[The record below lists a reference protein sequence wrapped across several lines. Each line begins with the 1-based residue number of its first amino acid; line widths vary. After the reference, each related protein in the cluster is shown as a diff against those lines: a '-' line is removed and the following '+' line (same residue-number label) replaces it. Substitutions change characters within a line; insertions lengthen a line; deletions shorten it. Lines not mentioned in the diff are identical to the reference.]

1 MPSLFL
7 LNFKKKNKKK
17 IWNPEEPYNNLPSLP
32 PDKDLETRAVLKL
45 CVKARA
51 ALAELKQAANLI
63 PNQQMLINNLPLLE
77 AQASSEI
84 ENIITTS
91 NRMFHYCKMSDKAD
105 FTTKEAL
112 RYHTALFEGFKSL
125 HNKPISIETAEVI
138 CSTINEHSMI
148 VRKDPGTRVYNS
160 SQGKVIYTPPSG
172 EDIIRTLLLNW
183 ENFLHK
189 FHELDP
195 LIKMAV
201 AHYQFEAI
209 HPFED
214 GNGRTGRILNN
225 LFLVQEELLSLP
237 ILHLSRY
244 IIRHR
249 AEYYRL
255 LLGVTENESWE
266 DWILYILLGV
276 EKTAIWTTKK
286 VTAIY
291 ELEKHTTDYVRN
303 KCPKI
308 YSHELIDV
316 IFEQPY
322 CRISN
327 LMDKN
332 VAKRQKAN
340 DYLKALCK
348 IGVLAEKV
356 SGREKIFIHPKLLE
370 ILTCE
375 PNNFTPYNN

>member
-17 IWNPEEPYNNLPSLP
+17 IWNPKEPYNNLPSLP
-32 PDKDLETRAVLKL
+32 PDTDLETRAVLKS

-91 NRMFHYCKMSDKAD
+91 SQMFHYCKMSDKAD
-105 FTTKEAL
+105 FATKEAL
-112 RYHTALFEGFKSL
+112 RYHTALFEGFKAL
-125 HNKPISIETAEVI
+125 HNKPISTETAEVI
-138 CSTINEHSMI
+138 CSTINERPMT
-148 VRKDPGTRVYNS
+148 VRKDPGIQVFNS
-160 SQGKVIYTPPSG
+160 TQGKVIYTPPSG

-183 ENFLHK
+183 EKSLHK
-189 FHELDP
+189 YHELDP

-225 LFLVQEELLSLP
+225 LFLVQEGLLSLP

-266 DWILYILLGV
+266 DWILYILRGV
-276 EKTAIWTTKK
+276 EVTAAWTTNKSLR
-286 VTAIY
+286 VMPP
-291 ELEKHTTDYVRN
+291 TDTI
-303 KCPKI
+303 C
-308 YSHELIDV
+308 
-316 IFEQPY
+316 
-322 CRISN
+322 
-327 LMDKN
+327 
-332 VAKRQKAN
+332 
-340 DYLKALCK
+340 
-348 IGVLAEKV
+348 
-356 SGREKIFIHPKLLE
+356 
-370 ILTCE
+370 
-375 PNNFTPYNN
+375 

>member
-7 LNFKKKNKKK
+7 LNLKKKSKKK
-17 IWNPEEPYNNLPSLP
+17 VWNPEEPYNNLPLLP
-32 PDKDLETRAVLKL
+32 PESDLETRAVLKA
-45 CVKARA
+45 CVKSRA

-63 PNQQMLINNLPLLE
+63 PNQKMLINNLPLLE

-84 ENIITTS
+84 ENIVTTS
-91 NRMFHYCKMSDKAD
+91 NQMFRYCKMSDKAD
-105 FTTKEAL
+105 FATKEAL
-112 RYHTALFEGFKSL
+112 RYHTALFEGYRVLNSR
-125 HNKPISIETAEVI
+125 PISTAAAVVI
-138 CSTINEHSMI
+138 CSTINQKEMN
-148 VRKDPGTRVYNS
+148 VRKEPGTQVYNS
-160 SQGKVIYTPPSG
+160 SQGRVIYTPPTG
-172 EDIIRTLLLNW
+172 EDTIRILLLNW
-183 ENFLHK
+183 EDFLHK
-189 FHELDP
+189 YNELDP

-214 GNGRTGRILNN
+214 GNGRTGRIINS
-225 LFLVQEELLSLP
+225 LFLVHEGLLSLP

-244 IIRHR
+244 IIRNR

-255 LLGVTENESWE
+255 LLGVTEGELWE
-266 DWILYILLGV
+266 DWILYILRGV
-276 EKTAIWTTKK
+276 EETAVWTTNK
-286 VTAIY
+286 VAAIH
-291 ELEKHTTDYVRN
+291 ELEKHTTDYVRD

-327 LMDKN
+327 LIEKN
-332 VAKRQKAN
+332 IVKRQAASE
-340 DYLKALCK
+340 YLKTLCE
-348 IGVLAEKV
+348 IGVLAEKAT
-356 SGREKIFIHPKLLE
+356 GREKIFIHPKLLE

-375 PNNFTPYNN
+375 PNDFTPYEY